1 MQAHWATASNARTV
15 QRFGLCSLWS
25 CEYIYIYIHMYLCVC
40 VENCRTNGN
49 PALTSPFPRPVRD
62 GHRVRLKPYSDRLMC
77 MCVCAFACTLTVFL
91 LRLENAYMRVGRS
104 AG

>member
-1 MQAHWATASNARTV
+1 MYV
-15 QRFGLCSLWS
+15 
-25 CEYIYIYIHMYLCVC
+25 YIYICVC

-62 GHRVRLKPYSDRLMC
+62 GHRVRLGPYSDRLMRVC
-77 MCVCAFACTLTVFL
+77 VCVCAFACTLPVFI